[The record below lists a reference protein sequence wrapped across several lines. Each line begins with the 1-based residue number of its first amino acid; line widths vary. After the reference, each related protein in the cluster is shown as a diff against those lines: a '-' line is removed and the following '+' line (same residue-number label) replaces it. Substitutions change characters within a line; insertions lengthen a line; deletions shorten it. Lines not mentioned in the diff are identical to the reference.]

1 MLDQYY
7 AYLTRNR
14 MPRKIN
20 EIMREVFHKYFP
32 FYIYISQELAKSPFD
47 NTIFDEICSELR
59 SKIN

>member
-1 MLDQYY
+1 
-7 AYLTRNR
+7 
-14 MPRKIN
+14 
-20 EIMREVFHKYFP
+20 MREVFHKYFP